1 MSYENLP
8 GIFPRFQDGNL
19 AISATSTNPVVLVLG
34 TAARGDTETFY
45 SVDSG
50 SEAST
55 DFGRTDGTLIR
66 GMYEAIAGGA
76 ENLRLMRIGAKS
88 ATLETVGT
96 GLTIETVSKDAD
108 AGHQYKI
115 YWDDTGLRLKV
126 WRVSDD
132 LLIYDNY
139 PAYPSAATDLNE
151 ISVTGTATT
160 GAGDIGSASVPIT
173 LANADGVSGASYTA
187 GSDGILLSRMEL
199 FEALFNAYKL
209 LENQDIDI
217 VVPMNVFLDDLNVWD
232 MTTAQVATL
241 NDGSEPWVSSPVY
254 PTPGTSYDALGEV
267 FAQEYNG
274 KWYFWWD
281 LDRDNVAEIYPTVGS
296 ASATTDAFGVAL
308 DGADFHEANFG
319 YQLADFCYRQS
330 EDNAEM
336 IGVIGVK
343 PPSSWSLKD
352 VSNWIG
358 REPTYAEDANG
369 NNIISADGTGLLGI
383 KWMAGR
389 IGGSGKPA
397 HTVNALA
404 GLLGGGF
411 IATSDGWPD
420 GSQEKDRNDH
430 VIDIGKYI
438 SVVGAQAI
446 MANPT
451 NSNAYVATGAPAY
464 AGMVSGLPA
473 SSAPTNKIISG
484 VRLPFRV
491 GVSKLDTLAGYRY
504 VMFQNKTKGTVVAD
518 APTAARNDSDYRRL
532 TTVRIVK
539 AAIDSIRAAGEPFLG
554 EGISG
559 PQLAALETSINQALV
574 KLQKLG
580 YLQRF
585 DVVVTSTPSQQV
597 LGQAT
602 VELLLV
608 PAFELRQITVY
619 VGLSAQ

>member
-1 MSYENLP
+1 MAYENLP
-8 GIFPRFQDGNL
+8 GIFPNLIDGNL
-19 AISATSTNPVVLVLG
+19 AVSATSSNPVVCVLG
-34 TAARGDTETFY
+34 TSPRGDSENFY
-45 SVDSG
+45 SVDSA
-50 SEAST
+50 SEAAS
-55 DFGRTDGTLIR
+55 DFGRNDGTLVR

-76 ENLRLMRIGAKS
+76 ENLRLFRVGAKS

-108 AGHQYKI
+108 AGHEYKI
-115 YWDDTGLRLKV
+115 YWNDTALRLYV

-132 LLIYDNY
+132 LLVYDNN
-139 PAYPSAATDLNE
+139 PAYPSAAVDLNE
-151 ISVTGTATT
+151 VSVSGTATT
-160 GAGDIGSASVPIT
+160 GAGDIGSASVPLT
-173 LANADGVSGASYTA
+173 LANAEGVGGASYTA
-187 GSDGILLSRMEL
+187 GTDGILLSRMEL
-199 FEALFNAYKL
+199 FEAFFNAYKL

-217 VVPMNVFLDDLNVWD
+217 VVPMNAFVDDSNVWD

-241 NDGSEPWVSSPVY
+241 NDGSEPWVSSSVY
-254 PTPGTSYDALGEV
+254 PTAGTAYDALGEV
-267 FAQEYNG
+267 FVQEYEG

-281 LDRDNVAEIYPTVGS
+281 MDRDNVAEIFPSVGL
-296 ASATTDAFGVAL
+296 ASATADAFGTAL
-308 DGADFHEANFG
+308 TGSDFHEANFG
-319 YQLADFCYRQS
+319 YQLADFCFRQS

-336 IGVIGVK
+336 IGVIGVL
-343 PPSSWSLKD
+343 PPVSWSLKD

-369 NNIISADGTGLLGI
+369 NDIISSDGTGLLGI

-389 IGGSGKPA
+389 IGGSGRPS
-397 HTVNALA
+397 HTVNSLA

-411 IATSDGWPD
+411 IATDDGWPD
-420 GSQEKDRNDH
+420 GAQQTDRNDH
-430 VIDIGKYI
+430 VVDIGKYI

-446 MANPT
+446 MGNPT
-451 NSNAYVATGAPAY
+451 ASNAYVATGAAVY
-464 AGMVSGLPA
+464 AGMVSSLTPA
-473 SSAPTNKIISG
+473 SAPTNKVISG

-491 GVSKLDTLAGYRY
+491 STSKLDTLAGYRY

-532 TTVRIVK
+532 TTIRIVK
-539 AAIDSIRAAGEPFLG
+539 ATIDSVRAAADPFLG
-554 EGISG
+554 EAVSG
-559 PQLAALETSINQALV
+559 PRLAALETAIGQALG

-585 DVVVTSTPSQQV
+585 DVVVISTPSQQV

-608 PAFELRQITVY
+608 PSFELRQITVY
-619 VGLSAQ
+619 VGLAAQ